1 MKEFIAVF
9 QIDKTT
15 IFEVEYYTLMTNN
28 TPHFTTSANH
38 FIRSKRD
45 YDICGQA
52 QDSLLKVGTAARRFY
67 KKWDGWHLKQMTK
80 EAYEEMRK
88 DMELLKERYNFLEL
102 ELSDEHK
109 PYSPKFPFGIL
120 VEFSKQPLKKAVR
133 NG

>member
-15 IFEVEYYTLMTNN
+15 IFEVEYYTLMTNDA
-28 TPHFTTSANH
+28 PKFTTSANH

-45 YDICGQA
+45 YDRCGQA

-67 KKWDGWHLKQMTK
+67 KKWDCWHLKQMTK

-109 PYSPKFPFGIL
+109 PYSPKFPFRIL
-120 VEFSKQPLKKAVR
+120 VEFSKQPLKKKE
-133 NG
+133 G